1 MEIRGSPDIYVKS
14 GSRVELQCILSD
26 VLEEPPFIFWYYED
40 RRLIIADADAA
51 EPQRDEAS
59 AGHSV
64 HAAWP
69 RAEALTDVEGKSSNT
84 YSFDSYLRQCCT
96 KSPVI

>member
-40 RRLIIADADAA
+40 RRLIIADADTA

-69 RAEALTDVEGKSSNT
+69 RAEALTDVEGESSNIISINF
-84 YSFDSYLRQCCT
+84 YSR
-96 KSPVI
+96 